1 MIFCPAP
8 ANPFPEFI
16 ERYWKACRNV
26 CPKLVGLCGKWDF
39 EDLIP
44 GLSDFDTR
52 LIFRD
57 DMTPADWALTSL
69 AVGRVHT
76 ELTKEKPE
84 WRRILEHLPG
94 INLTTSE
101 LNDSLCYLPETH
113 LWTAYRGEI
122 RPAWESHWGSS
133 DEYFYLRK
141 FAAYF
146 GPYQRGI
153 DPAINLGPYESKYA
167 LHSRYMHYF
176 APPVQ
181 AAVALMI
188 RAPERGKRR
197 ALLQARALFP
207 HAATIDRVI
216 DAVDRHYECVADYEE
231 PELTHIERTLE
242 TYLNSVLQVLQNSV
256 GGLRAGLPTTPER
269 LRAEVSRRTGS
280 PVSRLFELL
289 CFSRLMRGRLLFFA
303 ESIPWFETDWLI
315 RNELRRISPWFYSEA
330 LECYGRARFQESI
343 SAEQALERAAG
354 AVIAPTV
361 VDEYKSFAELASQP
375 VEIGDE
381 KNTARRVSERFEA
394 VQLALEALMQNLRR
408 HVTEECQSHCHV
420 QH

>member
-16 ERYWKACRNV
+16 ERYWGACRDV
-26 CPKLVGLCGKWDF
+26 CPKLVGLCGKWNF

-57 DMTPADWALTSL
+57 DMTPSDWATASL

-76 ELTKEKPE
+76 ELTNEKPE

-94 INLTTSE
+94 INLTISE
-101 LNDSLCYLPETH
+101 LDDPLCYLPESH
-113 LWTAYRGEI
+113 LWTVYRGEI
-122 RPAWESHWGSS
+122 RPAREPNWSS
-133 DEYFYLRK
+133 TDEYFYLRK

-153 DPAINLGPYESKYA
+153 DPAINLGPYENKYP

-181 AAVALMI
+181 AAVALMT

-197 ALLQARALFP
+197 ALLKARALFP
-207 HAATIDRVI
+207 HPATIDRVI
-216 DAVDRHYECVADYEE
+216 DAVDRHYESAADYQE
-231 PELTHIERTLE
+231 PELTNIERILE
-242 TYLNSVLQVLQNSV
+242 TYLDSTLQVLQNSIE
-256 GGLRAGLPTTPER
+256 GLQAGTRPTPEQF
-269 LRAEVSRRTGS
+269 RAEIFRRTGS
-280 PVSRLFELL
+280 PASRLFELL

-303 ESIPWFETDWLI
+303 ESIPWFETAWLI
-315 RNELRRISPWFYSEA
+315 RNELRRISPWFYTEA
-330 LECYGRARFQESI
+330 LECYGRARFQEQI
-343 SAEQALERAAG
+343 SAEQALQRAVG
-354 AVIAPTV
+354 SVVAPTI
-361 VDEYKSFAELASQP
+361 VDEYKSFAELASEP
-375 VEIGDE
+375 VEAGDE
-381 KNTARRVSERFEA
+381 KNSARRISERFEA
-394 VQLALEALMQNLRR
+394 VQLALEALMQDVRR
-408 HVTEECQSHCHV
+408 HVTEECQSHCYV
-420 QH
+420 KP